1 PIMSSTKPNGLLDD
15 SSANGELEVALI
27 QPGSSKQQKRPHTG
41 VVSASASV
49 PENLQSSQQSN
60 NAGVDDNNRPSKCR
74 SLGSLKST
82 GVSSLLPGFDRLDRV
97 SAGLSWMLPPAVF
110 TERRQG
116 KSAGSK
122 GVDKSVKKFYKR
134 QDNLID
140 QFDRIY
146 SEIVMDDGKFQ
157 VTIDSRATVRSIRLA
172 QLSFFVNLSLAI
184 IKAVAIGLSGSL
196 SVISSL
202 IDSLIDLVS
211 GVVVWITNHQVKNRN
226 PYYYPQGK
234 TRLEPV
240 SIVILAVIMSTST
253 VQIII
258 KALESIITM
267 ATASRAVV
275 FSFNASRI
283 IDSCCVWCSG
293 SENVSTMHYFGNDKE
308 PEVFS
313 YYVFYLIGSV
323 IAIKLTLYLLCSRL
337 GTTSS
342 TEALAQDHRNDC
354 ISNSSVLIMTVLS
367 RYLWPY
373 CDAIGALGISIYIIY
388 TWVQTLKEQVRLLT
402 GYTANPD
409 FLKQLTYICLNH
421 HPLVLEID
429 TVRAF
434 HIGNNFLVEVDIV
447 LPETLTLRESHDIGE
462 SLQCKLEKLE
472 AVERAFVHLDYE
484 SSHHPHSEHK
494 QV

>member
-27 QPGSSKQQKRPHTG
+27 QPGSSKQQKGPNTRA
-41 VVSASASV
+41 VSTSASV

-60 NAGVDDNNRPSKCR
+60 NAGVNDNNRPSKCR

-82 GVSSLLPGFDRLDRV
+82 GVSSLLPGFDRLDGV
-97 SAGLSWMLPPAVF
+97 SAGLSWMLPRLCSPSVGKANPPAAKAR
-110 TERRQG
+110 TNLLRN
-116 KSAGSK
+116 STN
-122 GVDKSVKKFYKR
+122 
-134 QDNLID
+134 DNLID

-275 FSFNASRI
+275 LSFNASRI

-293 SENVSTMHYFGNDKE
+293 SENISTMHYFGNDKE